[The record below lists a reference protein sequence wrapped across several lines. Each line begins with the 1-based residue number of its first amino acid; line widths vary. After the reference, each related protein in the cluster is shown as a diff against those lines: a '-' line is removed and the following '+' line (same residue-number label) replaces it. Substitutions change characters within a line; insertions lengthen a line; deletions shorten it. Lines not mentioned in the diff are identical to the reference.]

1 MDDGGG
7 GGGGGAPAQ
16 TQTNTTELP
25 EWARPYAKDVLA
37 KGAALTDIN
46 QNPYQTYGANRIA
59 GFSPMQ
65 QQSFQGA
72 ANMQPSRQLGTASDM
87 AEAAGMGALGAN
99 YQAGRF
105 SNQFRDPGQYQ
116 PGQFS
121 MSEAQA
127 PNLRNYQFENA
138 PQDVQA
144 QTYNA
149 PTMQGQQT
157 GYNPNLQS
165 FQMDPA
171 ERVRTR
177 SFAQP
182 GSAEAYMSPYM
193 QNVVDI
199 QKREAQRQ
207 SAIQGT
213 QQQAQAVGAGA
224 FGGSRDAIMRAERE
238 RNLGQQMGDIQ
249 ATGQQ
254 AAFQNA
260 QQQFNAE
267 QQARL
272 QAQQANQQAGLTVGG
287 QNLGAR
293 LGVQQLGTQ
302 TGLQTALANLNNQ
315 QQAAVQNQAA
325 QLQTQGMNAQQALQ
339 AALANQQMGYNVGAQ
354 NLASNL
360 NVQQLGAGQNLQA
373 QLANQQAFQQAQ
385 NAAEQSRQFGAG
397 QGLQAANLGAQYGQS
412 AQQLGEQSRQYGA
425 GLGMQGL
432 QTGLQAAGQ
441 LGQLGGQQFQQ
452 GMDINKLQSAYGGQM
467 QQQAQRPLDQ
477 AYQDFLNQQNY
488 PYKQLGFMS
497 DMIRGLPLG
506 QQSTQSMYQA
516 PGSMMGQLGGLGMG
530 AYGVSQLMKADGGT
544 VHDYAEGG
552 VTSDQNV
559 EGILS
564 KLSDQQL
571 QQAKQAALA
580 RRDAPQ
586 AQMIDQEISM
596 RASARSGISAAITPE
611 FADEM
616 EQGMATGGIVAF
628 ADRGA
633 VKEIPEKATS
643 SVGDFFNSIGVDDAV
658 NALRESYYKTKEGV
672 QRMERAEDVLPG
684 VFESMTPSERARRK
698 AAGAELFKGPK
709 DVAKMTP
716 QEIEA
721 AKAIT
726 MGPTAKPS
734 KPSGSLTPAE
744 IEARNA
750 SVMAGNTVD
759 KSGKVTAPK
768 SPDTQAT
775 EKKYEALFSGP
786 KPTKAEVKSAVSQF
800 AEQKGATPS
809 EKEDY
814 MATALKI
821 REELG
826 KQNQP
831 ILDKLNA
838 AIDAQKP
845 NEQALK
851 DRGIG
856 QAFAQFGFAMA
867 ERASKPGARFLESA
881 AGASPVLAAVAE
893 KTNSLIDTQKQNYT
907 NLRLDQAKYEVALA
921 KGDMSTAAAL
931 AGQIRQANQQD
942 QMLKFQIAKAQD
954 ELALKR
960 EEINNA
966 RNYQGQMASRYETI
980 GSLTK
985 DIMQNEGLPYD
996 KALEKAGRLM
1006 RPTGYAADVRA
1017 GTAQSA
1023 NLDKALKDIDA
1034 KQKYML
1040 LGMLKPDNPRYG
1052 PLKADYDAEVKAAY
1066 ARHGGGAT
1074 QTNAPQ
1080 ASLAQKGFKLLGTE

>member
-1 MDDGGG
+1 MNILDFKRKLLPLSGYMGDSG
-7 GGGGGAPAQ
+7 GGGGGAAPTQ
-16 TQTNTTELP
+16 TQTTTSELP
-25 EWARPYAKDVLA
+25 EWARPYAKDTLA

-46 QNPYQTYGANRIA
+46 QNPYQQFRDNRIA

-72 ANMQPSRQLGTASDM
+72 ANMQPSQQLGTASDM
-87 AEAAGMGALGAN
+87 AQAAGIGALGTN
-99 YQAGRF
+99 YRAGRF
-105 SNQFRDPGQYQ
+105 SNQFQAPGQYQ

-127 PNLRNYQFENA
+127 PSLQNYQMQG
-138 PQDVQA
+138 PRDVQA
-144 QTYNA
+144 QSYDA

-157 GYNPNLQS
+157 GYNPNLQE
-165 FQMDPA
+165 FQMGPA

-182 GSAEAYMSPYM
+182 GAAEAYMSPYM

-207 SAIQGT
+207 SGIQGT

-249 ATGQQ
+249 AAGSQ
-254 AAFQNA
+254 AAFGQA

-293 LGVQQLGTQ
+293 LGVQQLGAQ

-325 QLQTQGMNAQQALQ
+325 QLQTQGMNAQQAMQ
-339 AALANQQMGYNVGAQ
+339 AALANQQMGYNVGSQ
-354 NLASNL
+354 NLAANL
-360 NVQQLGAGQNLQA
+360 GVQQLGAGQNLQS

-432 QTGLQAAGQ
+432 QTALQSAGQ

-516 PGSMMGQLGGLGMG
+516 PGSTLGQLGGLGMG
-530 AYGVSQLMKADGGT
+530 AYGISQLMKAKGGT

-580 RRDAPQ
+580 RRDADQ
-586 AQMIDQEISM
+586 ANMIDAEISM

-628 ADRGA
+628 AGGDDGSFVIDPMLGTSQSTTASDDDRTLLEKIGLSNRENRRVLEASEAATRKREQAQKAPPAPKA
-633 VKEIPEKATS
+633 VAAPAINVPQAEVKAIS
-643 SVGDFFNSIGVDDAV
+643 
-658 NALRESYYKTKEGV
+658 
-672 QRMERAEDVLPG
+672 QVLP
-684 VFESMTPSERARRK
+684 
-698 AAGAELFKGPK
+698 
-709 DVAKMTP
+709 AK
-716 QEIEA
+716 
-721 AKAIT
+721 
-726 MGPTAKPS
+726 
-734 KPSGSLTPAE
+734 
-744 IEARNA
+744 
-750 SVMAGNTVD
+750 
-759 KSGKVTAPK
+759 KS
-768 SPDTQAT
+768 
-775 EKKYEALFSGP
+775 EALFSGP

-800 AEQKGATPS
+800 AEQKGATPT

-838 AIDAQKP
+838 AIEGQKP

-921 KGDMSTAAAL
+921 KGDMSTAATL

-942 QMLKFQIAKAQD
+942 QALKFQIAKAQD

-966 RNYQGQMASRYETI
+966 RNYQGQMASRYETV
-980 GSLTK
+980 GSLTR
-985 DIMQNEGLPYD
+985 DIMQNQGLPYD
-996 KALEKAGRLM
+996 KALEKAARIM
-1006 RPTGYAADVRA
+1006 KPTGYAADTRADATTRAALASELGKIEDKFPAIQRA
-1017 GTAQSA
+1017 GTSKLA
-1023 NLDKALKDIDA
+1023 KAT
-1034 KQKYML
+1034 Q
-1040 LGMLKPDNPRYG
+1040 
-1052 PLKADYDAEVKAAY
+1052 AAY
-1066 ARHGGGAT
+1066 ENAINNAYSTFGVEPQRAS
-1074 QTNAPQ
+1074 NAPTISPSAFQ
-1080 ASLAQKGFKLLGTE
+1080 VEKIGR